1 MVKKESNKK
10 KKKIIKICF
19 CAIVIGIISVI
30 GILTLMNNNKIS
42 LKEGRELSLFPEI
55 TLDNLTIDEFYTNY
69 TNAFADQ
76 LAFREHFIKMYYLLN
91 LQRYTGDVVKGREDQ
106 LFLSPLIIP
115 NKEKY
120 IKNLKNAITKDMN
133 SVAKEVVD
141 AGSKFIFVSIPR
153 KDVIMDKYLPDSYIR
168 GTEDYL
174 EYIDIINEYKSQD
187 VTFVDAYEI
196 FKSNQDE
203 HYNVYYQT
211 DHHLNIRGA
220 YYIFEE
226 IISIVNRD
234 KDKNKGIIKIGKL
247 EEEYEIQSRVIN
259 GSYNRKIGQSVAGKM
274 EELVLIPKN
283 NAIEY
288 TRKDNGELVD
298 TDIFG
303 NGNTYAVAYM
313 GQDFAETVIDTNN
326 DKAPNILYVGSSY
339 TNVLEALSVYKFNKM
354 VSIDYRDNTTGKS
367 IADYVKEYD
376 IDYTIFICAQSTS
389 SLAVSSMKEHLG
401 LK

>member
-1 MVKKESNKK
+1 MKNKEKIQNKE
-10 KKKIIKICF
+10 KIIKICF
-19 CAIVIGIISVI
+19 ISVVIVIISVI
-30 GILTLMNNNKIS
+30 GILTLMNNNEIS
-42 LKEGRELSLFPEI
+42 LKEGRELNLFPEI
-55 TLDNLTIDEFYTNY
+55 TLDNLMTDEFYTNY

-76 LAFREHFIKMYYLLN
+76 LAFREEFIKMYYLLN
-91 LQRYTGDVVKGREDQ
+91 LQKYTGDVVKGAEDQ

-120 IKNLKNAITKDMN
+120 IKNLKNAITNDMN

-141 AGSKFIFVSIPR
+141 AGSKFIFISIPR

-174 EYIDIINEYKSQD
+174 EYVNIINENKSD
-187 VTFVDAYEI
+187 NVIFIDAYEI
-196 FKSNQDE
+196 FRENQDE
-203 HYNVYYQT
+203 YYDVFYQT
-211 DHHLNIRGA
+211 DHHMNIRGA

-226 IISIVNRD
+226 IISIVG
-234 KDKNKGIIKIGKL
+234 KDGNNITLGSL
-247 EEEYEIQSRVIN
+247 EDEYEIQSRVIN
-259 GSYNRKIGQSVAGKM
+259 GSYNRKIGQSVAGKN

-283 NAIEY
+283 TTLQY
-288 TRKDNGELVD
+288 TRKDNGEEVS
-298 TDIFG
+298 TPVFG
-303 NGNTYAVAYM
+303 DGNTYAVAYM
-313 GQDFAETVIDTNN
+313 GKDYAETVIDTNN
-326 DKAPNILYVGSSY
+326 DDAPNILYVGSSY

-354 VSIDYRDNTTGKS
+354 VSIDYRDNVTGKS

-389 SLAVSSMKEHLG
+389 SLAVSSMREHLG

>member
-1 MVKKESNKK
+1 MKKER
-10 KKKIIKICF
+10 IIQICF
-19 CAIVIGIISVI
+19 CGIVIVIISLI
-30 GILTLMNNNKIS
+30 GILTLMNNNEIS
-42 LKEGRELSLFPEI
+42 LKEGRELNLFPEI
-55 TLDNLTIDEFYTNY
+55 TLKNLASEEFYTNY

-76 LAFREHFIKMYYLLN
+76 LAFREDLIKMYYLLN
-91 LQRYTGDVVKGREDQ
+91 LQKYTGDVVKGKDDQ

-115 NKEKY
+115 NKDKY
-120 IKNLKNAITKDMN
+120 IKNLKSAINNDMN
-133 SVAKEVVD
+133 DVAKQVVD
-141 AGSKFIFVSIPR
+141 AGSKFIFISIPR

-174 EYIDIINEYKSQD
+174 EYIKIIEQEKSSD
-187 VTFVDAYEI
+187 VDFVDAYEL
-196 FKSNQDE
+196 FKANQDE
-203 HYNVYYQT
+203 YYDVYYQT

-226 IISIVNRD
+226 IISKVNED
-234 KDKNKGIIKIGKL
+234 GHNIKLGSL
-247 EEEYEIQSRVIN
+247 EDEYTIQSRVIN
-259 GSYNRKIGQSVAGKM
+259 GSYNRKIGQSVAGKN

-283 NAIEY
+283 TTLKF
-288 TRKDNGELVD
+288 TRQDNGEVVD
-298 TDIFG
+298 TPIFG
-303 NGNTYAVAYM
+303 DGNTYAVAYM
-313 GQDFAETVIDTNN
+313 GKDYAKTVIDTNN
-326 DKAPNILYVGSSY
+326 DDAPNILYVGSSY